1 LSYPHHHKEE
11 NLMNKLTLTLVS
23 VGSILLSACASQT
36 GWTPTVDPYN
46 DPNAYRINQ
55 DMAECKQLASQASGG
70 TVKETAIGAGVGG
83 LVGAA
88 GGAVVGA
95 FTGNP
100 GAGAAIGAAAGGF
113 GGAAKQ
119 GFTAEEKYKNAY
131 NNCMSGRGHRI
142 VR

>member
-1 LSYPHHHKEE
+1 MKAVKISAVVFSALALAGCYSY
-11 NLMNKLTLTLVS
+11 
-23 VGSILLSACASQT
+23 GGYQ
-36 GWTPTVDPYN
+36 PTVDTYN
-46 DPNAYRINQ
+46 DPNAYRLNQ
-55 DMAECKQLASQASGG
+55 DMAECRQLAEQSAGGG

-100 GAGAAIGAAAGGF
+100 AAGAAIGAAAGGF

-119 GFTAEEKYKNAY
+119 GFTAEDRFRNAY
-131 NNCMSGRGHRI
+131 NQCMSGRGHNVIR
-142 VR
+142 